1 MTQLQVKNTSI
12 HFKIAFNIALKR
24 TYERTTKQKT

>member
-1 MTQLQVKNTSI
+1 MAQLQVKNTSK
-12 HFKIAFNIALKR
+12 HFNIAFSIALKR